1 MLDGPKVSGLERW
14 ASIQQ
19 AGKGMD
25 TASAWCLAVAVV
37 RETINKGAHNQL
49 STGNWEAR
57 GMPGAQKLE
66 LLASGDSAT
75 AESQGPDM

>member
-1 MLDGPKVSGLERW
+1 MLDGPKVSGLESW
-14 ASIQQ
+14 ASIQR
-19 AGKGMD
+19 AGEGTD
-25 TASAWCLAVAVV
+25 VTSVWCLAVVVV

-49 STGNWEAR
+49 SIGNWEAR
-57 GMPGAQKLE
+57 GMPGAQELE

>member
-37 RETINKGAHNQL
+37 RGDDQQGSSQPAEYWELGGQRDAWCPEAGAL
-49 STGNWEAR
+49 SIWRQCHG
-57 GMPGAQKLE
+57 
-66 LLASGDSAT
+66 
-75 AESQGPDM
+75 

>member
-14 ASIQQ
+14 ASIQR
-19 AGKGMD
+19 AGEGMD
-25 TASAWCLAVAVV
+25 TTSVWGLAVVVV
-37 RETINKGAHNQL
+37 RGDDQQGSSQPAEY
-49 STGNWEAR
+49 WELGGQ
-57 GMPGAQKLE
+57 GMPGAQELE